1 MKHRKSKRI
10 YADYTLPGSMIQ
22 FYVLKYSE
30 KFIVEKRVVHLLFT
44 SVQFTVQQA
53 PKGNTPG
60 MPRYQN

>member
-1 MKHRKSKRI
+1 
-10 YADYTLPGSMIQ
+10 MIQ

-53 PKGNTPG
+53 PKGNIPG